1 MIEIRELTPETTAL
15 LDKIA
20 EDVFD
25 APIHPQR
32 LARYVTA
39 NSHIMLLALDG
50 DVVVGQIAAV
60 LHFHPDEPAELYIDN
75 LGVSPAWQR
84 QGIARRLIETM
95 LEKGREHEC
104 EAVWVG
110 TEIDNVA
117 ANGLYAAWAR
127 GEPFFLYQW
136 KV

>member
-32 LARYVTA
+32 LARYVAA

-50 DVVVGQIAAV
+50 GVVVGQIAAV

-95 LEKGREHEC
+95 LEKGREHGC

-110 TEIDNVA
+110 TEANNEA
-117 ANGLYAAWAR
+117 ASALYRRWAT
-127 GEPFFLYQW
+127 GERFALYQW
-136 KV
+136 KL